1 MSDSPPGSI
10 RPPLAWEVGT
20 GALLLVTAGSGVL
33 VVLSVALGL
42 AVQDYLGSDADMS
55 PVLTWLYENP
65 DRAYGIDALGLILT
79 FASIVGFFVWRYR
92 TRALLRRYDL
102 DPVRLTRHP
111 GVVTW
116 GVATFMAYCCAGGL
130 VEPGTYDSVDGM
142 VGLLQIVVFSGVLRL
157 VGLAGLMIAIWQ
169 IRRRVHL
176 SLGAYFPPAFMPPS
190 PYAATPPPYTAA
202 PPYTALPPYT
212 ATAPY
217 PATPPPPY
225 AAVPT
230 PPVTPLT
237 PADGIPGIGDLPVAD
252 DDFWHRV
259 RQAAADTELALLET
273 SGPGLHR
280 WVLIPAGRNQDAV
293 RESLTD
299 QDAVRE
305 SLTDQDAVRESL
317 ADLDAVRASL
327 APGAAI
333 TVFTEPP
340 VRRETNGYRPP
351 EAAEYHGLLES
362 AVTGALRHQPVG
374 PRTLLSFLDRAE
386 TGGRWALYPV
396 GDPNALTARLP

>member
-10 RPPLAWEVGT
+10 RPSLAWEVGT

-55 PVLTWLYENP
+55 PLLTWLYENP
-65 DRAYGIDALGLILT
+65 DRAYGIDALGLLLT

-92 TRALLRRYDL
+92 TRALLRRYGL
-102 DPVRLTRHP
+102 DPVSLTRHP

-142 VGLLQIVVFSGVLRL
+142 VDLLQIVVFSGVLRL
-157 VGLAGLMIAIWQ
+157 VGLAGLMIAVWQ

-176 SLGAYFPPAFMPPS
+176 SLGAYFPPAFTPPS
-190 PYAATPPPYTAA
+190 PYAAT
-202 PPYTALPPYT
+202 PYTALPPYT
-212 ATAPY
+212 ATPPY

-225 AAVPT
+225 AAVTT
-230 PPVTPLT
+230 PPVTPPA

-280 WVLIPAGRNQDAV
+280 WVLIPAGR
-293 RESLTD
+293 E
-299 QDAVRE
+299 
-305 SLTDQDAVRESL
+305 
-317 ADLDAVRASL
+317 LDAVRASL

-362 AVTGALRHQPVG
+362 AVTGALRHQSVG
-374 PRTLLSFLDRAE
+374 PRSLLSFLDRAE

-396 GDPNALTARLP
+396 GDPNALAARLP